1 MNSELTT
8 MAYSE
13 AMSQSRPTFFQIRKN
28 SGMVFVT
35 KDGDTCY
42 LTDSHYLEA
51 TERELIEKGFTLAD
65 NTLGSTEGLN
75 GLIRRHGVKRLAI
88 EDLHMIIGEYEDL
101 RRTLPVE
108 LIHAGMAIDK
118 LRAYLTPEDRD
129 ALGHAQSLAEKALA
143 ETLEVFRIG
152 MTEKELEAE
161 LVYRMYL
168 NGADDLSFKP
178 EIISGANA
186 SMPHGNPSDKPIAA
200 GDALIMDFGLVKNG
214 FWSDMSRTLS
224 RPAGWRAFISPESW
238 GAASRISSGWVKTT
252 KR

>member
-1 MNSELTT
+1 
-8 MAYSE
+8 
-13 AMSQSRPTFFQIRKN
+13 
-28 SGMVFVT
+28 
-35 KDGDTCY
+35 
-42 LTDSHYLEA
+42 
-51 TERELIEKGFTLAD
+51 
-65 NTLGSTEGLN
+65 
-75 GLIRRHGVKRLAI
+75 
-88 EDLHMIIGEYEDL
+88 
-101 RRTLPVE
+101 
-108 LIHAGMAIDK
+108 
-118 LRAYLTPEDRD
+118 
-129 ALGHAQSLAEKALA
+129 
-143 ETLEVFRIG
+143 

-178 EIISGANA
+178 EIISGVNA